1 MQISASDGSLCL
13 NDPVKAS
20 VTSKNAKIRIQ
31 KYESEFNTKKM
42 RQPIKALQP
51 QEI

>member
-1 MQISASDGSLCL
+1 MQISALDGRGCL
-13 NDPVKAS
+13 DDPVEAS

-31 KYESEFNTKKM
+31 KYEQHQKM

-51 QEI
+51 QDI